1 MLSFFRRGPVA
12 KLMLL
17 VLGIGIFAIVI
28 TGFGTGGSGLG
39 GVDTGG
45 TGGAVASVDG
55 EKITAQEVTQVTQQ
69 ELARFRQQQPDL
81 DLTAFL
87 RQGSLEIIVDQ
98 MIDMAAVTAFGTDM
112 GLVAT
117 REMVE
122 REIQRDPRFRNLAG
136 QFDPATFQRFLQSE
150 KVTEAKFR
158 EDVANRLIQRQLVA
172 PAAGSVFVP
181 QGFAAQYASLL
192 LEKRSGLVGVVPA
205 EAMGPGREP
214 SDAEIATFYQQNIG
228 RYTIPERRSIRYAV
242 FGKDTLAATTQPTDA
257 EIQAA
262 FQRDQATYGAK
273 QTRSLSQVVLPDEAA
288 ARSFAQKVTGG
299 TAFDAAALQAGF
311 GAADIAVGEQS
322 KEAFARLSA
331 PAVANAVFAAAKG
344 ATVGPIRS
352 PLGWHVVRVD
362 DVKTVAARPFAAVR
376 GEIAAKLQQ
385 EKATAALGDLSGRI
399 ENAIADGANFQEIAQ
414 REKLAVQETPPVT
427 GSGAA
432 PGNAQWQPTPELQ
445 PLLRTAFEIE
455 ANAEPVVEAITP
467 NERYAMMIV
476 SNVVPATAPPVA
488 QIRDRVK
495 ADLIARRANDRAK
508 AIATALVSKIN
519 AGTAPAQAFA
529 EAQVKLPGVQPVT
542 AARIDIARQGQRVP
556 PPLAMLFSLPRG
568 KAKLIPAPNGAG
580 WFVVYLDKVVPG
592 DASKEAALI
601 SSVKNQF
608 SEVIGN
614 EYVDQLSA
622 AVRARTE
629 VKRNEEAI
637 QALRKQLTGGG
648 Q

>member
-28 TGFGTGGSGLG
+28 TGFGTGGGGLG
-39 GVDTGG
+39 GIDTAGS
-45 TGGAVASVDG
+45 GGAIASVDG
-55 EKITAQEVTQVTQQ
+55 EKLTAADVTQVTQQ

-98 MIDMAAVTAFGTDM
+98 MIDMAAITAFGEDM

-117 REMVE
+117 RAMVE

-136 QFDPATFQRFLQSE
+136 QFDNATFQRFLQSE
-150 KVTEAKFR
+150 KVSEQKYR
-158 EDVANRLIQRQLVA
+158 DDVANRLIQRQLVA

-192 LEKRSGLVGVVPA
+192 LEKRSGLVGAVPA
-205 EAMGPGREP
+205 AAMGPGREP
-214 SDAEIATFYQQNIG
+214 TDAEVATFYQQNIG
-228 RYTIPERRSIRYAV
+228 RYTIPERRTIRYAL
-242 FGKDTLAATTQPTDA
+242 FGRETVAAATKPTDA

-262 FQRDQATYGAK
+262 YKRDQATYGARE
-273 QTRSLSQVVLPDEAA
+273 TRSLSQVVLPDEAS
-288 ARSFAQKVTGG
+288 ARSLAQKIAAG

-311 GAADIAVGEQS
+311 GAGDIAVGEQS
-322 KEAFARLSA
+322 RDAYARISA
-331 PAVANAVFAAAKG
+331 PNVANAVFGAAEG
-344 ATVGPIRS
+344 ATVGPLRS

-362 DVKTVAARPFAAVR
+362 QVKAVAGRPFEAVR
-376 GEIAAKLQQ
+376 AEIAAKLEQ
-385 EKATAALGDLSGRI
+385 EKSVAALGDLAGRI
-399 ENAIADGANFQEIAQ
+399 ETAISEGANFQEIAQ
-414 REKLAVQETPPVT
+414 REKLSVQETPPVT

-432 PGNAQWQPTPELQ
+432 PGAAQWQPTPELQ
-445 PLLRTAFEIE
+445 PLLRTAFEVE

-467 NERYAMMIV
+467 NERFAMMIV
-476 SNVVPATAPPVA
+476 TNVVPAAAPPVA

-495 ADLIARRANDRAK
+495 ADLIARRANDRAR
-508 AIATALVSKIN
+508 AIATALLSKIN
-519 AGTAPAQAFA
+519 AGTSPAQAFA

-542 AARIDIARQGQRVP
+542 AARIDIARQGQQVP

-580 WFVVYLDKVVPG
+580 WFVVYLDKIVPG

-601 SSVKNQF
+601 ASVKNQF
-608 SEVIGN
+608 SEVVGN

-622 AVRARTE
+622 AVRARTK
-629 VKRNEEAI
+629 VKRNEEAV
-637 QALRKQLTGGG
+637 QALKKQLTGGG